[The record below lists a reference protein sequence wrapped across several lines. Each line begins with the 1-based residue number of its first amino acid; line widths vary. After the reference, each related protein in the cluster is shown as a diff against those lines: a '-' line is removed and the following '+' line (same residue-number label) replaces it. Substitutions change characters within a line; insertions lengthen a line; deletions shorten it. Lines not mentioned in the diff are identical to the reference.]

1 MAPFGFDGKRLA
13 LNLLATSINAG
24 RGECEPL
31 SRIGTW
37 LRYRGINLM
46 DKPF

>member
-1 MAPFGFDGKRLA
+1 MAPFGFGGKCLA

-31 SRIGTW
+31 RRIGTW

-46 DKPF
+46 DKPC